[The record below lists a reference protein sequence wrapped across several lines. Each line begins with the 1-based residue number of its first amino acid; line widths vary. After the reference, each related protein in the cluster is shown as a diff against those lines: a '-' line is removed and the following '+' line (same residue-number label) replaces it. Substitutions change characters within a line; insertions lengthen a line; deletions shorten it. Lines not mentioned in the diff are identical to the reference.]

1 MISFEQALAT
11 ILARVPTLDAE
22 VVPLREAA
30 GRVLR
35 ERVAAPRPVPPADNS
50 GFDGVAFRAA
60 DAAGASPASPVRL
73 RLVGEVAAGGR
84 REHPIGAGEAVRI
97 MTGAPVPPGVDA
109 VLGVEDV
116 RFSDGFVHLERAA
129 PGGSNIRLAGED
141 LRAGDVPVVPGTRL
155 GAAALGVLA
164 SMGRD
169 RVEVA
174 RRPRVVVLGTGNELL
189 APGAPWREGAIYS
202 SNSMA
207 LAAHVVDAGGVAIDQ
222 GLVSDD
228 LASTEAALERA
239 FQADVVLTSGGV
251 SMGEYDHVR
260 DAAARVGV
268 EHVFWQVAVQPGKPF
283 FFGLR
288 GVTPLFGLPGNP
300 SSALLVFEELV
311 RPALLAMQG
320 ATRVTAP
327 LFEAVLDAPVRRR
340 AGRLGLVR
348 ATLRVVDGVPH
359 VTPQQGQGSGI
370 LSSLATA
377 EAVIRVPAEV
387 AELPAGARV
396 RVRLLGWRESA

>member
-1 MISFEQALAT
+1 MISFEQALST
-11 ILARVPTLDAE
+11 ILARVPMLDSE

-50 GFDGVAFRAA
+50 GFDGVAFRSA
-60 DAAGASPASPVRL
+60 DAANASPASPVSL
-73 RLVGEVAAGGR
+73 QLVGEVAAGGR
-84 REHPIGAGEAVRI
+84 SERPVEPGEAVRI
-97 MTGAPVPPGVDA
+97 MTGAPVPPGVDT
-109 VLGVEDV
+109 VLGIEDV
-116 RFSDGFVHLERAA
+116 RFSEGLVVLERVATRGA
-129 PGGSNIRLAGED
+129 NIRLAGED
-141 LRAGDVPVVPGTRL
+141 LRAGDVPVAPGTRL

-169 RVEVA
+169 RVEVG

-189 APGAPWREGAIYS
+189 EPGAPWREGAIYS
-202 SNSMA
+202 SNSLA
-207 LAAHVVDAGGVAIDQ
+207 LAAHVVDAGGLAIDQ
-222 GLVSDD
+222 GLVGDD
-228 LASTEAALERA
+228 LAPTEAALERA

-260 DAAARVGV
+260 DAAARVGA
-268 EHVFWQVAVQPGKPF
+268 EHVFWQVAVKPGKPF

-288 GVTPLFGLPGNP
+288 GATPLFGLPGNP
-300 SSALLVFEELV
+300 TSALLVFEELV

-320 ATRVTAP
+320 ASRVTAP
-327 LFEAVLDAPVRRR
+327 LFEAVLEAPVRQLP
-340 AGRLGLVR
+340 GRLGLVR
-348 ATLRVVDGVPH
+348 AAVRMVDGVPH

-387 AELPAGARV
+387 SELPAGARV